1 MRFSFSRRSAL
12 HIGAAGLAG
21 FCFPISRKAFAEP
34 ATAQPATDAAQPAA
48 GKEIETHG
56 ISVFGDLDLPA
67 DFKHFPYVRPDAP
80 KGGTVSQ
87 GTFGTFNSFNSFI
100 LRGDP
105 PSGIHLIY
113 DSLLKGSLDERDA
126 LYGLVARSVRISAD
140 KLVYTFLLRKE
151 ARFHDGSPLT
161 AKDVV
166 FTLLTLKEKG
176 HPVYRQS
183 LRDLVKA
190 EATADDSVTVTFAE
204 GRGRDL
210 PLLVAGLSILSEAYY
225 KTHKFDETSLEPPLT
240 SGPYKIGKFDQ
251 GRFITYDR
259 VADYWAKDLPVNLGQ
274 YNFNSVRLD
283 YFSDRTVTFEAFKAG
298 SFTLFEEFTSA
309 NWAKGYDFPAF
320 REGRVVRET
329 IPDENISGIQGWF
342 FNTRRPIFKDPLIRE
357 AIGTAFDFRWTN
369 TNLMYGAY
377 QRTQS
382 YFENSDMKA
391 KGLPDAEELALLEP
405 FKDKLP
411 PEVFGEPYVPPES
424 SEPGQ
429 PRDLLR
435 KANDLLIKAGCK
447 RQGTAL
453 LLPDGSP
460 FQFEFLEFDKG
471 LEPHTQSFV
480 RNLAQLGIQASI
492 RNVDAAQ
499 YKQRTD
505 RFDFDV
511 ITTRII
517 MSFSPGEE
525 LRSRFA
531 SQTADDLGSNNIIGL
546 KDPVVDA
553 LIAKALVANS
563 RNDLVHI
570 CRALDRV
577 LRAGRYWVP
586 HWYLAAHRIA
596 HWDIFSHPEKTPRYE
611 PGMITTWWFDE
622 EKAKRIKFSG

>member
-1 MRFSFSRRSAL
+1 MRFSLSRRAAL

-21 FCFPISRKAFAEP
+21 LCLPISRKAFAEP
-34 ATAQPATDAAQPAA
+34 AADSAAPPA
-48 GKEIETHG
+48 GREIETHG
-56 ISVFGDLDLPA
+56 LSVFGDLDLPP
-67 DFKHFPYVRPDAP
+67 DFKSFAYVRPDAP
-80 KGGTVSQ
+80 KGGTASQ

-100 LRGDP
+100 LRGDSP
-105 PSGIHLIY
+105 AGIHLIY
-113 DSLLKGSLDERDA
+113 DSLLKGNLDERDA
-126 LYGLVARSVRISAD
+126 LYGLIARGVKISAD

-183 LRDLVKA
+183 LRDLAKA
-190 EATADDSVTVTFAE
+190 EAMAADIVTVTFAE
-204 GRGRDL
+204 GRARDL

-225 KTHKFDETSLEPPLT
+225 KTHKFDETTLEPPLT
-240 SGPYKIGKFDQ
+240 SGPYKIGRFDQ
-251 GRFITYDR
+251 GRFITYER
-259 VADYWAKDLPVNLGQ
+259 VADYWAKDLPVNVGQ
-274 YNFNSVRLD
+274 YNFDTIRLD

-298 SFTLFEEFTSA
+298 SFTMHEEFTSA

-329 IPDENISGIQGWF
+329 IPDANISGIQGWF
-342 FNTRRPIFKDPLIRE
+342 FNTRRPMFKDPLIRE
-357 AIGTAFDFRWTN
+357 AIGTAFDFKWTN

-391 KGLPDAEELALLEP
+391 KGLPDTEELALLEP

-424 SEPGQ
+424 DGSGQ

-435 KANDLLIKAGCK
+435 KANDLLLKAGCK
-447 RQGTAL
+447 RQGTSL
-453 LLPDGSP
+453 LLPDGNP

-505 RFDFDV
+505 RFDFDL

-531 SQTADDLGSNNIIGL
+531 SQTADDPGSNNIIGL

-553 LIAKALVANS
+553 LIAKALVASS
-563 RNDLVHI
+563 RNELVHI

-611 PGMITTWWFDE
+611 TGMLTTWWFDE
-622 EKAKRIKFSG
+622 DKAKRIKFAG